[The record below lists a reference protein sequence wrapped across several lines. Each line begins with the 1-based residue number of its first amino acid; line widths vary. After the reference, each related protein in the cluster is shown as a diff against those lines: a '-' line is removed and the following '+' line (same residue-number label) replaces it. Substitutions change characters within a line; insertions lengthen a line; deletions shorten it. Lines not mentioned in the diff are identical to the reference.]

1 MWSYCANLVINALVS
16 IIVFFSFASLF
27 LFIYF
32 WCSFFFN
39 FWILFLSL
47 CSFSCSSF
55 FAVLIGN
62 TVIHLDKALARIREY
77 ERMKLKAEFNPCNAS
92 TAGAG
97 GSGVSNAVHPSA
109 NPADQVEGTQPYMAA
124 WVCKST
130 HQWCHFATTFC
141 WIFFNQIVLFACIRQ
156 QKVQLVTCPAL
167 RLTPS
172 SWIVRLKPSWQKS
185 FPSWRYDNWHRERQG
200 GWN

>member
-1 MWSYCANLVINALVS
+1 MLIS

-27 LFIYF
+27 LFLFIYF
-32 WCSFFFN
+32 FEGGVLFFD

-47 CSFSCSSF
+47 CSLSCSSF

-109 NPADQVEGTQPYMAA
+109 NPADQVEGTEPYKAA
-124 WVCKST
+124 SVCKIPVAKVLIYG
-130 HQWCHFATTFC
+130 ATLLL
-141 WIFFNQIVLFACIRQ
+141 LFAE
-156 QKVQLVTCPAL
+156 
-167 RLTPS
+167 
-172 SWIVRLKPSWQKS
+172 
-185 FPSWRYDNWHRERQG
+185 F
-200 GWN
+200 